1 MSTAVTQQVVE
12 GFLQDLAGHWMAVDV
27 WLEDV
32 ATGRTE
38 HGRAAAAARLRA
50 VAAHAA
56 APHVVVSGDHATVEW
71 HGVPRAVITL
81 QVAEGEITG
90 VRLYRPVTAVP
101 GSQGRE
107 DPQVVDG
114 DER

>member
-32 ATGRTE
+32 STGRTE
-38 HGRAAAAARLRA
+38 HGRAAAGARLRSI
-50 VAAHAA
+50 AAHAA
-56 APHVVVSGDHATVEW
+56 VPHVVVSGDHATVEW
-71 HGVPRAVITL
+71 HEPPRAVVTL

-90 VRLYRPVTAVP
+90 VRLYRPVTAAP
-101 GSQGRE
+101 GSQLGER
-107 DPQVVDG
+107 PQVVDG

>member
-32 ATGRTE
+32 ATGHTD
-38 HGRAAAAARLRA
+38 HGRAATGARLRS
-50 VAAHAA
+50 VTAHAA
-56 APHVVVSGDHATVEW
+56 LPHVVVAGDHATVEW
-71 HGVPRAVITL
+71 DGVSRAVAVL

-90 VRLYRPVTAVP
+90 VRLYRAGAP
-101 GSQGRE
+101 
-107 DPQVVDG
+107 
-114 DER
+114 